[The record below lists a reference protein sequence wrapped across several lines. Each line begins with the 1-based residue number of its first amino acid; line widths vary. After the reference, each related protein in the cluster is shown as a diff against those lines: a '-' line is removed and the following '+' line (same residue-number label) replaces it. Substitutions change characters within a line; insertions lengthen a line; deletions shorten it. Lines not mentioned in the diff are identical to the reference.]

1 MKRNT
6 KVSTAVIR
14 RLPRYY
20 RQLSELQEGGV
31 VRISSSA
38 LGKSMGLTASQIRQD
53 LFCFGGFGQQGY
65 GYKVD
70 LLKEEIGEILGISQG
85 HTLIV
90 LGTGNLGRAIIQNFR
105 FSANGFRLLA
115 AFDVDPAVVGT
126 RIAGVPVRHADELE
140 KFISANR
147 VDVGLLTVPMAAAQR
162 MGDRLVEAGVKGI
175 WNFTNYEL
183 AFTSQDVIVESVHFS
198 DSLLALSYM
207 ISQREGDEEDKQ

>member
-20 RQLSELQEGGV
+20 RQLCELQRAGA
-31 VRISSSA
+31 VRISSGA

-65 GYKVD
+65 GYKVE

-105 FSANGFRLLA
+105 FSDNGFDLLA

-126 RIAGVPVRHADELE
+126 EIAGVSVRHADGLE
-140 KFISANR
+140 EFLAAHR
-147 VDVGLLTVPMAAAQR
+147 VDVGLLTVPIAAAQQ
-162 MGDRLVEAGVKGI
+162 MGNRLMDAGVKGI

-183 AFTSQDVIVESVHFS
+183 ACTRQDVAVESVHFS
-198 DSLLALSYM
+198 DSLLTLSYL
-207 ISQREGDEEDKQ
+207 ISQREDMEEHQ